1 MVTPMSA
8 KELLERGYCCGLNC
22 KNCPYY
28 PKHKTGNK
36 TIDTEKDLD

>member
-36 TIDTEKDLD
+36 TIGIEKDLD